1 MNRKGF
7 SAIAIILIILGSIVL
22 VTLIGAGIYFG
33 TYNSLVTQRV
43 AVDATWSEVQN
54 QYQRRYDLIP
64 QLVNSTKM
72 YINFEKNLLTDI
84 ALARSQWGASLSKP
98 IQDQMTAQGSLDSV
112 LARLMVVVT
121 TENYPQLK
129 SDQVVL
135 ALMDE
140 LAGTQNRV
148 AVARGRYI
156 DAIQS
161 YNTAIRVF
169 PNNIVAGMNGFTTYP
184 NYQANTGADTNPTV
198 PIG

>member
-1 MNRKGF
+1 MRKGI
-7 SAIAIILIILGSIVL
+7 SALIAVLAVLGVIAFIG
-22 VTLIGAGIYFG
+22 LIGAAWYFG

-43 AVDATWSEVQN
+43 AVDASWSEVQN

-72 YINFEKNLLTDI
+72 YINFEKGLLTDI

-98 IQDQMTAQGSLDSV
+98 ISDQMSAQGSLDSV

-156 DAIQS
+156 NAIQT
-161 YNTAIRVF
+161 YNTAIVMF
-169 PNNIVAGMNGFTTYP
+169 PNSIVAGMNGFIPFP
-184 NYQANTGADTNPTV
+184 NYQANPGADTNPKV
-198 PIG
+198 PI

>member
-7 SAIAIILIILGSIVL
+7 SAIAIILIILGSFGLVVL
-22 VTLIGAGIYFG
+22 ISAGWYFS

-72 YINFEKNLLTDI
+72 YINFEKSLLTDI

-98 IQDQMTAQGSLDSV
+98 IQDQMTAQTGLDSV
-112 LARLMVVVT
+112 ISRLLVVVT

-156 DAIQS
+156 NAIQS

-169 PNNIVAGMNGFTTYP
+169 PNSIVADNYNLTPYP

>member
-7 SAIAIILIILGSIVL
+7 SAIMAILAVLAVVALMVLIIFGW
-22 VTLIGAGIYFG
+22 YFG
-33 TYNSLVTQRV
+33 TLNSLNAQRIN
-43 AVDATWSEVQN
+43 VDAQWSEVQN

-72 YINFEKNLLTDI
+72 YINFEKGLLTDI
-84 ALARSQWGASLSKP
+84 AKARSQWGASLSQP
-98 IQDQMTAQGSLDSV
+98 VQSQMDAQGGMDSV

-121 TENYPQLK
+121 TENYPELK
-129 SDQVVL
+129 SDKVVM

-156 DAIQS
+156 DSIQG
-161 YNTAIRVF
+161 YNTAIKMF
-169 PNNIVAGMNGFTTYP
+169 PGSVVAGMNGLEAYP
-184 NYQANTGADTNPTV
+184 NYKMNTGADTNPTV

>member
-184 NYQANTGADTNPTV
+184 NYQANTSADTNPTV